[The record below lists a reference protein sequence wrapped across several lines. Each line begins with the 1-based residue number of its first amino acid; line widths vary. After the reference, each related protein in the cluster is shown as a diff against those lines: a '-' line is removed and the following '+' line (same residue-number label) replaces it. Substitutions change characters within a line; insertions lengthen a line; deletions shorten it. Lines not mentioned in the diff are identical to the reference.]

1 MSIIENIKDKKIK
14 SFVTT
19 YSEDKDRTF
28 EMRDPLLIRHF
39 LFNAVEELNNDL
51 IKTNKS
57 YKVNYVCD
65 IGTHFINE
73 NKAYWEKCNFFN
85 DDDNLD
91 HLRVD
96 EQMKT
101 LDLLISTY
109 TDDDEP
115 ILYPETSKETNLF
128 VLFL

>member
-1 MSIIENIKDKKIK
+1 MKIK
-14 SFVTT
+14 
-19 YSEDKDRTF
+19 
-28 EMRDPLLIRHF
+28 P
-39 LFNAVEELNNDL
+39 
-51 IKTNKS
+51 
-57 YKVNYVCD
+57 
-65 IGTHFINE
+65 IGKNVI
-73 NKAYWEKCNFFN
+73 FFY